1 MSAVVYAPATDPSTF
16 YRLTE
21 PARVTGTPVVER
33 LNHVGSADT
42 VILNRPLDPGIA
54 EQVRL
59 WRAEGRTVIVDMDD
73 DFDAV
78 VPEHRIAG
86 KYTTEHL
93 HAACRAASVVTC
105 STPALA
111 ERYGYGHGVVLRNCI
126 PESYL
131 SVTRR
136 SRIRD
141 GWEATDSW
149 SGQHL
154 LSNPTPLPGYGTQ
167 LSAGSPS
174 TAPSQ
179 YPGGVWV
186 GWYGSLGSHP
196 RDPAAAGQGVGAAL
210 NPHYNAEFVFAGPP
224 DDAPRLAEIFGLQR
238 EVRALGFFSMIGLI
252 QVIAEFDIGIVP
264 LELNPFNEAKSW
276 LKGLEFA
283 AVGVPVIASPTSEYR
298 RAEVEGGCKNAKT
311 SADWRDWLAEL
322 IREPV
327 LRAEQAARGRE
338 WAATW
343 TYERHAGDWRA
354 IWYPAEQ
361 RLSRDNKASV
371 TTPQATCDHTHVS

>member
-33 LNHVGSADT
+33 LNHVGSAGT
-42 VILNRPLDPGIA
+42 VILNRPLDPGIV

-136 SRIRD
+136 TR
-141 GWEATDSW
+141 
-149 SGQHL
+149 
-154 LSNPTPLPGYGTQ
+154 LSPGLDPEPENTKVYY
-167 LSAGSPS
+167 AMD
-174 TAPSQ
+174 
-179 YPGGVWV
+179 GVWV

-196 RDPAAAGQGVGAAL
+196 RDPAAAGRSVGAAL
-210 NPHYNAEFVFAGPP
+210 NPHRDAEFVFAGPP
-224 DDAPRLAEIFGLQR
+224 DDAPRLAEIFGLWH
-238 EVRALGFFSMIGLI
+238 EVRSLGFFSMIGLI

-283 AVGVPVIASPTSEYR
+283 AVGVPVLASPTDEYL
-298 RAEVEGGCKNAKT
+298 RAEVEGGCQVVPGNQ
-311 SADWRDWLAEL
+311 DWRGWLSEL
-322 IREPV
+322 IRFPT

-343 TYERHAGDWRA
+343 TYEQHAGDWRA
-354 IWYPAEQ
+354 IWYPAGQ
-361 RLSRDNKASV
+361 ASSRDNKADV
-371 TTPQATCDHTHVS
+371 TTPRATV

>member
-1 MSAVVYAPATDPSTF
+1 MSAVAYAPATDPSTF

-86 KYTTEHL
+86 KYTTAHL

-111 ERYGYGHGVVLRNCI
+111 ERYGYGHGVVLRNCV

-136 SRIRD
+136 TR
-141 GWEATDSW
+141 
-149 SGQHL
+149 
-154 LSNPTPLPGYGTQ
+154 TPLNPDTQ
-167 LSAGSPS
+167 PSAG
-174 TAPSQ
+174 T
-179 YPGGVWV
+179 WV

-196 RDPAAAGQGVGAAL
+196 RDPAAAGHGVGAAL
-210 NPHYNAEFVFAGPP
+210 NPHYDAEFVFAGPP
-224 DDAPRLAEIFGLQR
+224 DDAPRLAEIFGLRR

-298 RAEVEGGCKNAKT
+298 RAEVEGGC
-311 SADWRDWLAEL
+311 WLAETPQQWTNQLRKL
-322 IREPV
+322 IEKPDW
-327 LRAEQAARGRE
+327 RAEQAARGRE

-343 TYERHAGDWRA
+343 TYEQHAGDWRA
-354 IWYPAEQ
+354 IWYPAGQ
-361 RLSRDNKASV
+361 ASADNRADATTAGRHV
-371 TTPQATCDHTHVS
+371 TT

>member
-154 LSNPTPLPGYGTQ
+154 PSNPTPLPGYGTQ
-167 LSAGSPS
+167 LSAGSPPA
-174 TAPSQ
+174 APSQ

-210 NPHYNAEFVFAGPP
+210 NPHYDAEFVFAGPP

-283 AVGVPVIASPTSEYR
+283 AVGVPVLASPTDEYL
-298 RAEVEGGCKNAKT
+298 RAEVEGGCQVVPGNQ
-311 SADWRDWLAEL
+311 DWRGWLSEL
-322 IREPV
+322 IRFPT

-343 TYERHAGDWRA
+343 TYEQHAGDWRA
-354 IWYPAEQ
+354 IWYPAGQ
-361 RLSRDNKASV
+361 ASADNRADATTAGRHV
-371 TTPQATCDHTHVS
+371 TT

>member
-1 MSAVVYAPATDPSTF
+1 MTAVVYAPNTDPSTF

-21 PARVTGTPVVER
+21 PARVMGTPVVEH

-136 SRIRD
+136 TR
-141 GWEATDSW
+141 
-149 SGQHL
+149 L
-154 LSNPTPLPGYGTQ
+154 NPGLDPEPENTKVY
-167 LSAGSPS
+167 
-174 TAPSQ
+174 
-179 YPGGVWV
+179 YDMDGVWV

-210 NPHYNAEFVFAGPP
+210 NPHHDAEFVFAGPP

-283 AVGVPVIASPTSEYR
+283 AVGVPVIASPTSEYC
-298 RAEVEGGCKNAKT
+298 RAEVEGGCVLAAT
-311 SADWRDWLAEL
+311 PTDWCARLLEF
-322 IREPV
+322 IREPA

-343 TYERHAGDWRA
+343 TYEQHRDDWRTV
-354 IWYPAEQ
+354 WYSAEQ

-371 TTPQATCDHTHVS
+371 TTPQATCDHLTMSPGRGPQCRRARPNGAPKRPKRN